1 MPLSVRLDPKTEQL
15 VERMAR
21 QRGQT
26 KSEVIR
32 DAIAALAPKVKDA
45 GKDDGPFER
54 IADLIGCVRGGP
66 KDLSHETGEKFR
78 RLLASKVRVK
88 A

>member
-1 MPLSVRLDPKTEQL
+1 MMTLSVRLDAETEQL

-21 QRGQT
+21 QRDQT

-32 DAIAALAPKVKDA
+32 DAIAALAPKERR
-45 GKDDGPFER
+45 GKGAKGPFGR
-54 IADLIGCVRGGP
+54 AADLIGCVRGGP
-66 KDLSHETGEKFR
+66 SDLSVRTGEKFR
-78 RLLASKVRVK
+78 QILTSRAR